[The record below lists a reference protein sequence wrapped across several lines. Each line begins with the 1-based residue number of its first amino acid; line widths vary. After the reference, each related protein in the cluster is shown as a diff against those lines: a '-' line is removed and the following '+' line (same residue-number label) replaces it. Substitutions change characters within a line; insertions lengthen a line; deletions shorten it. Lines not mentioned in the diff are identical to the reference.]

1 MKEFKATLSRANG
14 KTLTIKGKEM
24 SLHRIS
30 AHSLEERRDS
40 GRRRKKKKRADRQI
54 KKRKERGAQ

>member
-54 KKRKERGAQ
+54 K